1 MHFSHCFCN
10 FPSFSLQDGKQ
21 RKKCSL
27 MNGNLCTWKH
37 QIIHPIRATSINVSL
52 AFLLLCRFLP
62 VLASLS
68 FVCATTSG
76 EEREKYLSV
85 SGFWWQKE
93 ICDDVHLNKQLNE
106 AELFASRVFFS
117 FDFLAVSAV
126 DEIKRCQLKKS
137 NENSHVDHA
146 CCGWFDSIKLP
157 IKRCLQINHLL
168 IADWAIKLFDNL
180 NKNENYRQ
188 YASLRLNLNNCLH
201 CWTSTLQFPPDKNV
215 FKCKTNSPSQC
226 LLKNGLAPEYF
237 YLFLE
242 INISWL
248 SEY

>member
-52 AFLLLCRFLP
+52 AFLLLCRFLHE
-62 VLASLS
+62 LCLRNDDRRRTRKIS
-68 FVCATTSG
+68 FGEWLLMAERNLRRRSSQQTIKWGGALCESG
-76 EEREKYLSV
+76 
-85 SGFWWQKE
+85 
-93 ICDDVHLNKQLNE
+93 
-106 AELFASRVFFS
+106 FFS

-157 IKRCLQINHLL
+157 IKRCLQIDHLL

-226 LLKNGLAPEYF
+226 LLKNGLAPESF